1 MSVNLV
7 EAQQFVTDG
16 LVAFYTLDK
25 ADIKAGVVKNESG
38 NGNDAKIMGT
48 NSPLIATA
56 KIGQSLQLD
65 GKKVYVEI
73 PFGEMEQASVECWAL
88 RTSFDG
94 DILG

>member
-25 ADIKAGVVKNESG
+25 ADIKEGVVKNESG

-48 NSPLIATA
+48 NSPLIVTA
-56 KIGQSLQLD
+56 KIG
-65 GKKVYVEI
+65 
-73 PFGEMEQASVECWAL
+73 
-88 RTSFDG
+88 
-94 DILG
+94 

>member
-16 LVAFYTLDK
+16 LVTFYTLDK

-48 NSPLIATA
+48 NSPLIVTA

-73 PFGEMEQASVECWAL
+73 PPFRLMATYWG
-88 RTSFDG
+88 SFYLHVG
-94 DILG
+94 SR

>member
-48 NSPLIATA
+48 NSPLIVTA
-56 KIGQSLQLD
+56 KIGQPLQLN

-73 PFGEMEQASVECWAL
+73 P
-88 RTSFDG
+88 SFRLMATYWG
-94 DILG
+94 SFYLHVGSR

>member
-1 MSVNLV
+1 MDIGNA
-7 EAQQFVTDG
+7 ENQDG
-16 LVAFYTLDK
+16 LAEVVQTTITVPSAEAKPVDK
-25 ADIKAGVVKNESG
+25 LTGDVNGDGTVNIFDLVILAGNF
-38 NGNDAKIMGT
+38 
-48 NSPLIATA
+48 
-56 KIGQSLQLD
+56 GQSLQLD